1 MSDAETPKD
10 VESTLDVFHPPQGGV
25 QCITECVRLM
35 HLGARRS
42 LEKQP
47 GCACAD
53 KISERGRERGTEI
66 HFTDAIFGLEVRLD
80 RATPTQA
87 FTSFEA
93 YANAVQSA
101 NLRAIF
107 RGPKR
112 ANWVLSYL
120 TSKNLAVQWA
130 QAGGPAMME
139 GTVKPGGL
147 GIVMPYRNAQA
158 LSMNG
163 RRFDDF
169 SLMVLRPGDEF
180 CSSAAD
186 CNSWFSIFVP
196 DEMLADMSRSAMA
209 AIRSSQGAGPVLWP
223 ELLTRAIVDK
233 SVCGGHGGQ
242 GVGAGDKS
250 LIEGIVLQGI
260 GVDVVHVLGSLHILI
275 GQTLHVIEL
284 VD

>member
-1 MSDAETPKD
+1 M
-10 VESTLDVFHPPQGGV
+10 
-25 QCITECVRLM
+25 
-35 HLGARRS
+35 
-42 LEKQP
+42 
-47 GCACAD
+47 
-53 KISERGRERGTEI
+53 
-66 HFTDAIFGLEVRLD
+66 
-80 RATPTQA
+80 PTQT

-120 TSKNLAVQWA
+120 TFKNLGVQWA

-139 GTVKPGGL
+139 GTVTPGGL
-147 GIVMPYRNAQA
+147 GIVMPYRNAHA

-196 DEMLADMSRSAMA
+196 DEMLADMSSSAMA
-209 AIRSSQGAGPVLWP
+209 AIRPVRVGMHSPSSRFRQFRSTVQQLGFAVQRTPAAFHSAAAVKAA
-223 ELLTRAIVDK
+223 EHKLLREIRQAF
-233 SVCGGHGGQ
+233 
-242 GVGAGDKS
+242 
-250 LIEGIVLQGI
+250 
-260 GVDVVHVLGSLHILI
+260 VVQHEVT
-275 GQTLHVIEL
+275 QTPDRH
-284 VD
+284 